1 MAKRKVMRMPNSY
14 GSIKKL
20 SGNRRKPFMAC
31 VNPRINDKG
40 TYSYDILGY
49 FEDRAA
55 AMIALAEY
63 NKNPYDLS
71 GRNTTFAEVYEAY
84 FKDKYAGTK
93 KFSAQSM
100 RATKAAF
107 NNCSV
112 LHNKIFSALKYSDLQ
127 RVIDECPLKHSSL
140 EIIVTLFKQMYK
152 FAMREEIVQKDAS
165 AYIKINIADDDEHG
179 IRWSD
184 EDVAKLWANTDNIYA
199 RIILIYLY
207 TGWRATEL
215 LELPKSDIN
224 LDEWYMIG
232 GKKTKAGKD
241 RIVPIH
247 PRIRS
252 FVKEFYDAP
261 GDYLLSENSKPRSY
275 AFLLSRAKKAFSVFG
290 IATAYTIHDCRHT
303 FSSWLSDADVPTV
316 ICDRLMG
323 HAGKTLDEKV
333 YIHKTFEQLREAIE
347 KIP

>member
-40 TYSYDILGY
+40 TYSYDVLGY

-71 GRNTTFAEVYEAY
+71 GRSTTFAEVYEAY

-93 KFSAQSM
+93 KFSQASM
-100 RATKAAF
+100 VSTRAAF
-107 NNCSV
+107 KNCSA
-112 LHNKIFSALKYSDLQ
+112 LHNKTFNSLKHSDLQ
-127 RVIDECPLKHSSL
+127 KVVDDCPLKHASIEL
-140 EIIVTLFKQMYK
+140 IVTLFKQMYR
-152 FAMREEIVQKDAS
+152 FAMREEIVQKDAA

-184 EDVAKLWANTDNIYA
+184 EDVTKLWANTDKLYA
-199 RIILIYLY
+199 RVLLIYLY

-215 LELPKSDIN
+215 LELPKTDMN

-232 GKKTKAGKD
+232 GKKTKAGKN

-252 FVKEFYDAP
+252 FVKELYDAP
-261 GDYLLSENSKPRSY
+261 GDYFLSPTAKPRSY
-275 AFLLSRAKKAFSVFG
+275 GFLFTMIKEGLPDCD
-290 IATAYTIHDCRHT
+290 IATAYTVHDCRHT
-303 FSSWLSDADVPTV
+303 FSSWLNDAAVPPV

-323 HAGKTLDEKV
+323 HSGKTLDEKV
-333 YIHKTFEQLREAIE
+333 YIHKTLEQLHSEIK